1 VGKLKY
7 LFLWL
12 LLLGL
17 QIAFVKAQ
25 DNNKVTMADTVII
38 GADTLIMLGDSLIF
52 APEVED
58 IYWKKGGN
66 FNLSIQQVSL
76 SNWAAGG
83 ASSFALN
90 TGINLFANYNKDNKI
105 WDTKL
110 TVSFGVNRQAERA
123 FPMRKTNDNFVFT
136 SKYGRELSES
146 LYLSTQIDA
155 RSQLI
160 KGYKYFKPSG
170 ADQES
175 RDIISDLLSPGYI
188 QSSTGLNFQKQY
200 KNNNKFSAII
210 SPFTGRFTIVLDD
223 SLSRAGAF
231 GIIPGE
237 NVRPEA
243 GISFG
248 SSIDTQLMKN
258 IRWKADLNLFSNY
271 EDLGNMVV
279 NFNSIINMKVNRYIS
294 TRIETVLIY
303 DENVLIKMDDGT
315 SSQAIQLQNLI
326 NFGIGIDF

>member
-1 VGKLKY
+1 MGKVKY
-7 LFLWL
+7 LFCWILL
-12 LLLGL
+12 LLLGTE
-17 QIAFVKAQ
+17 IMAQ
-25 DNNKVTMADTVII
+25 DNGRINMADTVII

-52 APEVED
+52 TPEVEP

-90 TGINLFANYNKDNKI
+90 TGVNLFANYNKDNKI

-123 FPMRKTNDNFVFT
+123 FPTRKTNDNFVFT

-155 RSQLI
+155 RSQLL
-160 KGYKYFKPSG
+160 KGYKYYRPSG
-170 ADQES
+170 SERES

-188 QSSTGLNFQKQY
+188 QSSTGLNYQKQY
-200 KNNNKFSAII
+200 KNNNKFSSII

-231 GIIPGE
+231 GVVPGE
-237 NVRPEA
+237 NIRPEA
-243 GISFG
+243 GLSIST
-248 SSIDTQLMKN
+248 SIDTQLMTN
-258 IRWKADLNLFSNY
+258 VRWKADLNLFSNY
-271 EDLGNMVV
+271 EKLGNMVV
-279 NFNSIINMKVNRYIS
+279 NFNSNINMKVNKYIS
-294 TRIETVLIY
+294 TRIETILIY
-303 DENVLIKMDDGT
+303 DENVLIQMDDGT
-315 SSQAIQLQNLI
+315 SKQAIQLQNLI